1 VLQLSVSGSVI
12 KKKLLTNMS
21 HALLQSVKLAPKWG
35 FRYLSGNPIGFIGLG
50 NMGSNMAANL
60 MKKGHS
66 LVVYD
71 INSAATEAAG
81 KLGAKIAT
89 SPAEVAAQVD
99 KVITML
105 PANQHVKDCYTGS
118 GGVIESA
125 KAGTILIDSSTVDP
139 AVSKQVA
146 EAASAKGL
154 TFLDA
159 PVSGG
164 VPAAVAG
171 TLTFMVGGSAEKCKE
186 IEPVLLGM
194 GGRVVHCGDV
204 GAGEAAKIC
213 NNMLLGISMIGVAEA
228 MNLGV
233 KLGLD
238 AKLLASI
245 FNTSTGRC
253 WSNEVYNPMPGV
265 VENSPA
271 SRNYEG
277 GFGTALM
284 TKDLG
289 LSQLAAA
296 QVSAATPL
304 GSLSHQI
311 YRLLCTNG
319 YGNKDFSAVLQFL
332 REANDYQ
339 SNTKGNQ

>member
-1 VLQLSVSGSVI
+1 
-12 KKKLLTNMS
+12 
-21 HALLQSVKLAPKWG
+21 
-35 FRYLSGNPIGFIGLG
+35 
-50 NMGSNMAANL
+50 
-60 MKKGHS
+60 
-66 LVVYD
+66 
-71 INSAATEAAG
+71 
-81 KLGAKIAT
+81 
-89 SPAEVAAQVD
+89 
-99 KVITML
+99 
-105 PANQHVKDCYTGS
+105 
-118 GGVIESA
+118 
-125 KAGTILIDSSTVDP
+125 
-139 AVSKQVA
+139 
-146 EAASAKGL
+146 
-154 TFLDA
+154 
-159 PVSGG
+159 
-164 VPAAVAG
+164 
-171 TLTFMVGGSAEKCKE
+171 
-186 IEPVLLGM
+186 
-194 GGRVVHCGDV
+194 
-204 GAGEAAKIC
+204 
-213 NNMLLGISMIGVAEA
+213 VAEA